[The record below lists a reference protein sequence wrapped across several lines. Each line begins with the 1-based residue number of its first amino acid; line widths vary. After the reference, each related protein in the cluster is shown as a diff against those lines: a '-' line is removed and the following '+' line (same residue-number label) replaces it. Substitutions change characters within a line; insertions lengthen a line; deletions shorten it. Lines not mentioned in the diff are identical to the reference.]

1 MNDITAIELINE
13 ALIKA
18 EKHEVFNKM
27 ESVSVN
33 SALIHLHE
41 KITKEQEAQKEIKDD
56 KSDGKQENKHR
67 KS

>member
-1 MNDITAIELINE
+1 MNDVTAIELINE

-18 EKHEVFNKM
+18 EKHDVFNKM

-41 KITKEQEAQKEIKDD
+41 KITKEQEALKDE

-67 KS
+67 KP